1 MKKVLL
7 GIVIGIAVLA
17 AFLYFGGGRYLRVF
31 GAKTEEAGVKLEKYE
46 KEMKK
51 EAEVLK
57 ESAREA
63 GETIKEKA
71 GDAKEAVKDTA
82 QGAKEAVSKAKEKAK
97 GYLPE

>member
-7 GIVIGIAVLA
+7 GIIIGIIALA

-31 GAKTEEAGVKLEKYE
+31 GAKTEEAGEKLEKYE

-51 EAEVLK
+51 EAEVIK
-57 ESAREA
+57 ESAKEA

-82 QGAKEAVSKAKEKAK
+82 EGAREAVSKAKEKAK
-97 GYLPE
+97 GWTK